1 MVSLESERD
10 EVYNLLVID
19 AAGRLME
26 SRQIN
31 VMSGVNVA
39 ELDLSG
45 YASGIYNLMLQ
56 GDDFTAQ
63 QRLVVE

>member
-19 AAGRLME
+19 AAGRRME